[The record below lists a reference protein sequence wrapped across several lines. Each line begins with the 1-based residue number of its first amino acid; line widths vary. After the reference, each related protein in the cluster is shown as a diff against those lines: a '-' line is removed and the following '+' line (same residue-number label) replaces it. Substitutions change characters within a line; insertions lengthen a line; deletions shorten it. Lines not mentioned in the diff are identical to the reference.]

1 MIVNEKKRIMQLT
14 KIRLDSVTGEMYKD
28 LRESIRRGLCDYQT
42 ARNEWL
48 RVWRVIKEYEE
59 VLKLEDKLTLAVN
72 YQNIN
77 NKFLKIIKNEIDIA
91 KIRSKVKNM
100 LIYKLMSNDHKA

>member
-1 MIVNEKKRIMQLT
+1 MIDNEKKRIMQLI

-28 LRESIRRGLCDYQT
+28 LRESIRQGLRDYQA

-48 RVWRVIKEYEE
+48 RAWQVIREYEE
-59 VLKLEDKLTLAVN
+59 ALKIEDKLTSTVN

-77 NKFLKIIKNEIDIA
+77 EKFFEIIKNEIDIA
-91 KIRSKVKNM
+91 KIRSMVKK
-100 LIYKLMSNDHKA
+100 ICTCTYKLMTNE